1 MTPQILRIGERATLL
16 ALQTDRFKSE
26 LLNIQF
32 AVPTKEE
39 TAQRYALLF
48 ELLRRGTERYP
59 TKAAFYSRLDDL
71 YASNIQPYCRRAGD
85 MQLLGLTAEFLG
97 ARFVGGG
104 AGLLPEMCELL
115 AELLLHPYMPKG
127 ELHAPYLESE
137 KRHLRDVIRARINN
151 PRGLARD
158 ACRRMLFA
166 GEPYA
171 LSLSGEEESIDA
183 ITAADL
189 TTLWRELTAT
199 LAPTFFYIGN
209 TPPAAVA
216 ECLSRTLAL
225 RGTAQYPAETLVKM
239 PADTVL
245 RAEREMPL
253 CQGKLAIGYRT
264 DITAG
269 HPLSAAMSTLN
280 EIFGGSAASKLFLNV
295 REKRSLC
302 YHCSSAFDPYKG
314 AIFVGSGIRVENREI
329 TESAI
334 RAEFEAIL
342 RGDITEAEWE
352 AAKRSRAF
360 ACRQLLDQPAALC
373 DFYMGRYLLGLTET
387 PEERRAAFAAVT
399 REQVANAASRL
410 REGAVFFLKGTLDA
424 GEGEDNE

>member
-1 MTPQILRIGERATLL
+1 MTPQILRIGEHATLL
-16 ALQTDRFKSE
+16 AVQTDRFKSE
-26 LLNIQF
+26 LLNVQF
-32 AVPTKEE
+32 AVPTKKE

-59 TKAAFYSRLDDL
+59 TKAQFYRRLDDL

-104 AGLLPEMCELL
+104 AGLLPEMCKMLS
-115 AELLLHPYMPKG
+115 ELLLHPYTPSG
-127 ELHAPYLESE
+127 VFHVPYLESE

-151 PRGLARD
+151 PRGYAR
-158 ACRRMLFA
+158 AECRKMLFA

-171 LSLSGEEESIDA
+171 LSLAGEEESVDG
-183 ITAADL
+183 ITAEGL
-189 TTLWRELTAT
+189 TALWRELTGA
-199 LAPTFFYIGN
+199 LIPTFFYIGN
-209 TPPAAVA
+209 TPPAEVA
-216 ECLSRTLAL
+216 ELLSRTLAL
-225 RGTAQYPAETLVKM
+225 GGNTVHPAKTVVKM
-239 PADTVL
+239 PTEAVL
-245 RAEREMPL
+245 RAEEEMPL

-264 DITAG
+264 DITLG
-269 HPLSAAMSTLN
+269 HPLCAAMSMLN

-302 YHCSSAFDPYKG
+302 YHCSSSFDPYKG
-314 AIFVGSGIRVENREI
+314 AIFVGSGIRVENREV

-342 RGDITEAEWE
+342 RGDITKTEWE
-352 AAKRSRAF
+352 AAKRSREF

-373 DFYMGRYLLGLTET
+373 DFYMGRYLLGLIET
-387 PEERRAAFAAVT
+387 PEERRAAFAALT
-399 REQVANAASRL
+399 REQVAEAADHL
-410 REGAVFFLKGTLDA
+410 REGAVFFLKGTQDE
-424 GEGEDNE
+424 EGEENE

>member
-1 MTPQILRIGERATLL
+1 MTPKILRIGEHATLL

-26 LLNIQF
+26 LLNVQF
-32 AVPTKEE
+32 AVPTKKE

-59 TKAAFYSRLDDL
+59 TKAQFYRRLDDL
-71 YASNIQPYCRRAGD
+71 YASNVQPYCRRAGD

-104 AGLLPEMCELL
+104 TGLLPEMCEML
-115 AELLLHPYMPKG
+115 AELLLHPYTPG
-127 ELHAPYLESE
+127 GVFHTPYLESE

-151 PRGLARD
+151 PRGYAR
-158 ACRRMLFA
+158 AECRKLLFA

-171 LSLSGEEESIDA
+171 LSLAGEEDSVESI
-183 ITAADL
+183 TAEAL
-189 TTLWRELTAT
+189 TALWRELTST

-209 TPPAAVA
+209 TPPDTVA
-216 ECLSRTLAL
+216 QLLSRTLL
-225 RGTAQYPAETLVKM
+225 PQGTLIHPVRTLVRM
-239 PADTVL
+239 PGDTVL
-245 RAEREMPL
+245 RAEEEMPL

-269 HPLSAAMSTLN
+269 HPLAAAMSMLN

-302 YHCSSAFDPYKG
+302 YHCSSSFDPYKG
-314 AIFVGSGIRVENREI
+314 AIFVGSGIRVENREV
-329 TESAI
+329 TENAI

-342 RGDITEAEWE
+342 RGDITKTEWE
-352 AAKRSRAF
+352 AAKRSREF
-360 ACRQLLDQPAALC
+360 ACRQLLDHPASLC
-373 DFYMGRYLLGLTET
+373 DFYMGRHLLGIEET
-387 PEERRAAFAAVT
+387 PEQRRAAFAAVT
-399 REQVANAASRL
+399 REDVAAAAERL
-410 REGAVFFLKGTLDA
+410 REGAVFFLKGTLNEE
-424 GEGEDNE
+424 EGEDDE

>member
-1 MTPQILRIGERATLL
+1 M
-16 ALQTDRFKSE
+16 
-26 LLNIQF
+26 
-32 AVPTKEE
+32 
-39 TAQRYALLF
+39 
-48 ELLRRGTERYP
+48 RRGTERYP
-59 TKAAFYSRLDDL
+59 TKAAFYRRLDDL
-71 YASNIQPYCRRAGD
+71 YAANIQPYCRRAGD
-85 MQLLGLTAEFLG
+85 MQLLGLSAEFLG

-104 AGLLPEMCELL
+104 VGLLPEMCEMV
-115 AELLLHPYMPKG
+115 AQLLLHPYMPNDNF
-127 ELHAPYLESE
+127 HAPYLESE

-151 PRGLARD
+151 PRGYARER
-158 ACRRMLFA
+158 CRKMLFA

-171 LSLSGEEESIDA
+171 LSLAGEEESIDA
-183 ITAADL
+183 ITGAG
-189 TTLWRELTAT
+189 LTALWQELIST
-199 LAPTFFYIGN
+199 LTPTFFYVGN
-209 TPPAAVA
+209 TPPDAVA

-225 RGTAQYPAETLVKM
+225 HGAARHAAHTLIKM
-239 PADTVL
+239 PADSVL
-245 RAEREMPL
+245 RAEQEMPL

-264 DITAG
+264 DVTAG

-302 YHCSSAFDPYKG
+302 YHCSSSFDPYKG

-342 RGDITEAEWE
+342 RGDITQTEWE
-352 AAKRSRAF
+352 AAKRSREF

-387 PEERRAAFAAVT
+387 PEERRAAF
-399 REQVANAASRL
+399 
-410 REGAVFFLKGTLDA
+410 
-424 GEGEDNE
+424 